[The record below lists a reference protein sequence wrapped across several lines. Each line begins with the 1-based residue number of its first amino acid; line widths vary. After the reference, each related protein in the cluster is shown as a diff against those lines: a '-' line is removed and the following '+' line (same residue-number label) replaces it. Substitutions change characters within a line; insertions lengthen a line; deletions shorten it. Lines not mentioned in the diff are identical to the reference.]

1 MDVLTQLRGP
11 WHFRASSQQI
21 HTEPAEGRP
30 HGAVVASIGHHA
42 GFIERSQIGPLLAAA
57 PELLAAL
64 ENLLSATEEVG
75 YVHYAPLRKAARDA
89 ISKAKGGAS

>member
-1 MDVLTQLRGP
+1 MSILAEFRGP

-21 HTEPAEGRP
+21 HTEAAEGRP

-42 GFIERSQIGPLLAAA
+42 GFIERGQIGPLLAAA

-64 ENLLSATEEVG
+64 VEIDSWLMSGVGDGRNL
-75 YVHYAPLRKAARDA
+75 RAAVQAA
-89 ISKAKGGAS
+89 IAKAKGGAA